1 MDASYLLCSDSETVR
16 TSGGFSRTVEND
28 GVVLLSPDEIL
39 SVLEHLGF
47 TRYCIVWEG
56 QAARFDQ

>member
-1 MDASYLLCSDSETVR
+1 MDASYLLCSDRTVR
-16 TSGGFSRTVEND
+16 TSGGFSCTVKKS
-28 GVVLLSPDEIL
+28 GVMLLSPDEIL

-56 QAARFDQ
+56 QAARVDQ